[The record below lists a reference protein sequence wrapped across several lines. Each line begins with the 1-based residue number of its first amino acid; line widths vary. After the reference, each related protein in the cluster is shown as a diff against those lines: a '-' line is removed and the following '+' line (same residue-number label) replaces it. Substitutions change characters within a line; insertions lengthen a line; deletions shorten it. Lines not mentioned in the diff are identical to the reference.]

1 MARPTVVAGNWKM
14 HGSRDTAQ
22 ALARAVVQGV
32 GDATDPEV
40 LLCPPFVHLLD
51 VLGETADSPV
61 QVGAQNVC
69 DQPEGAFTGEVSVAM
84 LAELGCSH
92 VIIGHSERRHV
103 YGESDELIERKFAL
117 LHQSAQQGDPDS
129 PRAILCVG
137 ETLEEREAGRTLD
150 VIHRQLQ
157 PARSFPDAFPRA
169 LIAYEPVW
177 AIGTGVAAT
186 PDMAQEVH
194 AAIRAHLGT
203 GARNRR
209 AGHGRAV
216 RWQRQGGQ
224 RVGIV
229 LHAGYRRRPGR
240 RCFPEGR
247 RIPVHLSGRAKI
259 GACTPSF
266 LSPRSCCR

>member
-14 HGSRDTAQ
+14 HGSRDTAR
-22 ALARAVVQGV
+22 ALARAVVQGA
-32 GDATDPEV
+32 GNATDPEV

-51 VLGETADSPV
+51 VLEETAESPV

-69 DQPEGAFTGEVSVAM
+69 DQSEGAFTGEVSVVM

-103 YGESDELIERKFAL
+103 YGESDELIEQKFAL
-117 LHQSAQQGDPDS
+117 LHQSAQQGAPGV

-137 ETLEEREAGRTLD
+137 ETLEEREAGQTLD

-157 PARSFPDAFPRA
+157 PVRNFPDAFPRA

-194 AAIRAHLGT
+194 AAIRAHLEQEL
-203 GARNRR
+203 GAAAQDTVVLYGGSVKAAN
-209 AGHGRAV
+209 ASELFSMPDIDGGLVGGASLKADEFLSICQAV
-216 RWQRQGGQ
+216 R
-224 RVGIV
+224 
-229 LHAGYRRRPGR
+229 
-240 RCFPEGR
+240 
-247 RIPVHLSGRAKI
+247 K
-259 GACTPSF
+259 
-266 LSPRSCCR
+266 

>member
-1 MARPTVVAGNWKM
+1 MTRPTVVAGNWKM
-14 HGSRDTAQ
+14 HGSQDTARV
-22 ALARAVVQGV
+22 LARAVVQGV
-32 GDATDPEV
+32 GNATDPEV

-51 VLGETADSPV
+51 VLEETAESPV

-117 LHQSAQQGDPDS
+117 LHQSAQQGAPS
-129 PRAILCVG
+129 MSRAILCVG

-157 PARSFPDAFPRA
+157 PARSLPDAFPHA

-194 AAIRAHLGT
+194 AAIRAHLEQEIGIAAQDT
-203 GARNRR
+203 VVLYGGSVKAANASELFSMPDIDGGLVGGASLK
-209 AGHGRAV
+209 ADEFLSICQAV
-216 RWQRQGGQ
+216 R
-224 RVGIV
+224 
-229 LHAGYRRRPGR
+229 
-240 RCFPEGR
+240 
-247 RIPVHLSGRAKI
+247 K
-259 GACTPSF
+259 
-266 LSPRSCCR
+266 